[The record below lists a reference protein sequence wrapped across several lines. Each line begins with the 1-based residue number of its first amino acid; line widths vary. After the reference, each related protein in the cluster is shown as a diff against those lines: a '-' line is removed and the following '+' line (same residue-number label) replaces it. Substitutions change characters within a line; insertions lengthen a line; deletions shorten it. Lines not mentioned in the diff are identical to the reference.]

1 MGKKKFER
9 LLLKNTL
16 AVALPA
22 AAVFIVL
29 IFMFIRYPI
38 FENIECKEIG
48 NIENVN
54 ERIALL
60 FDEGTTNVKYI
71 AKNLYYTGFDYYVD
85 NKLKG
90 AYYYSLENEQL
101 IFFLVKTEN
110 PRMNIEQVELK
121 GKIIKDSMS
130 TNHIMNQFALENDI
144 DYELL
149 REFSSE
155 YIISELDYPYSYI
168 MLVYIFFALPI
179 IICVLILIYAIL
191 VWTNPAMHVQ
201 SRQLAEYGSPAAIIE
216 ELNLQLKNHLIFKKS
231 NIYITED
238 YMIVNYFTK
247 TDVIKLDYIKFL
259 SKDIIEKQIIFRN
272 KTKIYRLT
280 MSNPE
285 KMFYE
290 VDFVSENLI
299 NDIVD
304 YIRGMN
310 NIEKKE
316 N

>member
-38 FENIECKEIG
+38 FDNIECKEIG